1 MELSMPAFTFN
12 ARDPAGRPQNGTQ
25 EAASAAALV
34 NTLRERGW
42 LVLEVRPA
50 GQEQATDLLATIN
63 PLAWLPPRSVD
74 IEVGLQQVAVMLRSG
89 ITLLS
94 ALKTVA
100 EQAPRISMRK
110 IWEDV
115 ADRIQEGSSLADAM
129 AAHSR
134 FNHLVVQLIR
144 VGEQTGTLEPVLT
157 RAADALERRRHLR
170 TSLVTAMMYPSIVL
184 VAAVGVTVF
193 MVVGVIPKL
202 KVFLNTLGRKL
213 PPMTQFLVDL
223 SDAVEAYWIQGLS
236 AVGGIIVAAIAI
248 YLWPPGR
255 LFVDRALLRV
265 PVIGRLL
272 RLAATVQFARGLGTL
287 IASGITLVEGLRT
300 VEGLFRNRYVAI
312 QVAAARNAVL
322 RGGSLATPLEER
334 HVFMPML
341 SRMVAV
347 GEAAG
352 TLDDVLDE
360 VARFHDSQLQSAIR
374 QFSAIIEPVIVVVV
388 GGIVGFVYVAFFMAL
403 FAAAGSAR

>member
-1 MELSMPAFTFN
+1 MPSFTFN
-12 ARDPAGRPQNGTQ
+12 ARDPAGRPQEGTQ

-50 GQEQATDLLATIN
+50 SEDQSPDLIALLN
-63 PLAWLPPRSVD
+63 PFAWLPPRSID
-74 IEVGLQQVAVMLRSG
+74 IEVSLQQIAVMLRSG

-100 EQAPRISMRK
+100 EQSSRLSMRK
-110 IWEDV
+110 IWDDI
-115 ADRIQEGSSLADAM
+115 AQRIQEGSSLGDAM
-129 AAHSR
+129 ANHSR

-157 RAADALERRRHLR
+157 RAADTLERRRNLR
-170 TSLVTAMMYPSIVL
+170 TSLFTAMMYPFIVFF
-184 VAAVGVTVF
+184 AAIGVTVF
-193 MVVGVIPKL
+193 MIVAVIPKL
-202 KVFLNTLGRKL
+202 KIFLTTLGRRL
-213 PPMTQFLVDL
+213 PPMTQFLMDL
-223 SDAVEAYWIQGLS
+223 SDAVQLYYIQGLS
-236 AVGGIIVAAIAI
+236 VLAGVIALIVAI

-255 LFVDRALLRV
+255 LFIDRFLLRV
-265 PVIGRLL
+265 PIIGRLL
-272 RLAATVQFARGLGTL
+272 RLAATVQFARGLGSL
-287 IASGITLVEGLRT
+287 IRSGITLVEGLRT
-300 VEGLFRNRYVAI
+300 VEGLYRNRFVA
-312 QVAAARNAVL
+312 QLVAAARNSVL
-322 RGGSLATPLEER
+322 RGGSLAPPLAER

-347 GEAAG
+347 GEQAG

-360 VARFHDSQLQSAIR
+360 VARFHDGQLQSAIK

-388 GGIVGFVYVAFFMAL
+388 GSIVGFVYIAFFMAL
-403 FAAAGSAR
+403 FAAAGSPR

>member
-1 MELSMPAFTFN
+1 MPTFTFN

-42 LVLEVRPA
+42 LVLDVRPA
-50 GQEQATDLLATIN
+50 SEGQAADWITLLN
-63 PLAWLPPRSVD
+63 PLAWLPPRSID
-74 IEVGLQQVAVMLRSG
+74 IEVSLQQIAVMLRSG

-100 EQAPRISMRK
+100 EQARRVSMRK
-110 IWEDV
+110 IWENV
-115 ADRIQEGSSLADAM
+115 AERIQEGSSLADAM

-134 FNHLVVQLIR
+134 FHHLVIQLIR

-157 RAADALERRRHLR
+157 RAADSLERRRNLR
-170 TSLVTAMMYPSIVL
+170 TSMMTALMYPTIVL
-184 VAAVGVTVF
+184 FAAIGVTVF

-202 KVFLNTLGRKL
+202 KIFLAALGRRL
-213 PPMTQFLVDL
+213 PPMTQFLIDL
-223 SDAVEAYWIQGLS
+223 SDAVQEYYIQGLS
-236 AVGGIIVAAIAI
+236 VLAGVVIAVIAV

-255 LFVDRALLRV
+255 LFIDRMLLRI

-272 RLAATVQFARGLGTL
+272 RLAATVQFARGLGSL
-287 IASGITLVEGLRT
+287 VHSGITLVEGLRT
-300 VEGLFRNRYVAI
+300 VEGLFRNRYVAL
-312 QVAAARNAVL
+312 QVSAARNEVL
-322 RGGSLATPLEER
+322 RGGSLAPPLGVR
-334 HVFMPML
+334 DVFMPML

-347 GEAAG
+347 GETAG

-360 VARFHDSQLQSAIR
+360 VARFHESQLQSAIR

-388 GGIVGFVYVAFFMAL
+388 GSIVGFVYIAFFMAL
-403 FAAAGSAR
+403 FAAAGAAK